1 MDDRAEQPTA
11 DPTEEQAMTETA
23 KLDDLLPES
32 PADGAPLPPQ
42 GSAASGEPGAPTA
55 PGAPGAP
62 EPADFEAEPRRR
74 SPSVPTIVW
83 GLLFGLIAAAVMVG
97 QVSEVDLNLDVSAP
111 AALLVA
117 GIALVLWGIAGL
129 GRSRRT

>member
-1 MDDRAEQPTA
+1 
-11 DPTEEQAMTETA
+11 MTETS
-23 KLDDLLPES
+23 KLDDLLPQT

-42 GSAASGEPGAPTA
+42 GPAA
-55 PGAPGAP
+55 PGAPGA
-62 EPADFEAEPRRR
+62 ADFPAEPRRR
-74 SPSVPTIVW
+74 SPSVPTVIW
-83 GLLFGLIAAAVMVG
+83 GLLFGLIAAAVMIG